1 MPEHEDDL
9 PAAPAEDEETAIA
22 APDVLAVDRAAAM
35 LEPEMLVRGLQQ
47 LKERIPEFEQLSI
60 EQRRKMA
67 RAAFLDPAFI
77 AAAIHAAGAWTELPP
92 FLRGLDAMRQD
103 DDEVRRWDEAIASF
117 TAILQGM
124 TTANLKRKHRLGR
137 DALAIYRLLGGL
149 LRNPG
154 PNDNHLRPYFEEMK
168 RLYRRNLPKK
178 PRKGS
183 EGEQKE

>member
-1 MPEHEDDL
+1 MMISRTDL
-9 PAAPAEDEETAIA
+9 LRTRRRPVA
-22 APDVLAVDRAAAM
+22 APDVLAVDRPAAM

-60 EQRRKMA
+60 DKRRAMA

-77 AAAIHAAGAWTELPP
+77 QAAIHAAGAWTVLPP
-92 FLRGLDAMRQD
+92 FLRSLEAMRQD

-154 PNDNHLRPYFEEMK
+154 PNDNHLRPYYEEMK

-183 EGEQKE
+183 GEEPKE